1 MQVDRDL
8 SRDPFGFLSST
19 SQAAQPITIQSSCQV
34 DYLAFLQL
42 AKLPGAY
49 QRKPNGRDFTVQK
62 HTGRNRRK
70 YLLIFRSLRDSSE
83 ELDRKHYPL
92 ESRWTLFQGP
102 QNASSYIN
110 STHWEVMGF
119 PLGSKTIF
127 LWMLHK
133 RNPDAQVKY
142 AINIQSNDHCDISS
156 RITHNYKIISLLQR
170 GSSPYANFTTA
181 NFITAIFQNFP
192 HIQLMQFLAN
202 FISLLR
208 FLCYKQNIEKISPK
222 NALGK
227 DPLYTIQPL

>member
-1 MQVDRDL
+1 M
-8 SRDPFGFLSST
+8 T
-19 SQAAQPITIQSSCQV
+19 
-34 DYLAFLQL
+34 
-42 AKLPGAY
+42 
-49 QRKPNGRDFTVQK
+49 TVQK

-83 ELDRKHYPL
+83 ELDRKHHPL

-156 RITHNYKIISLLQR
+156 RIPHNYKIILLLYR
-170 GSSPYANFTTA
+170 GSSPYANFITA

-192 HIQLMQFLAN
+192 NIQLMRFLCQN
-202 FISLLR
+202 ISLLR
-208 FLCYKQNIEKISPK
+208 FVYLIGQVQKKSE
-222 NALGK
+222 
-227 DPLYTIQPL
+227 